1 MKRWRWLGVLFLL
14 GLLAAQMAGSS
25 VHKSAAFDE
34 PYHLAAGY
42 AYLRT
47 SDPRPSWEHPPLVDG
62 LAALPLLL
70 RSDVVLPLDHPTWAQ
85 ADVVNFAGVFL
96 WQANLDRAP
105 ELIVAGRWPVM
116 GLAVLLGLTLFL
128 ALYHF
133 IGEPAAWLGL
143 ILFTLD
149 PNIVAHGRMIT
160 TDLGLACFLFIATW
174 RLGVYLA
181 RPTALNLLLAGLG
194 AGLTLCTKF
203 SGLLVGPI
211 FLLVTLLYRPPDRR
225 KLPLGQRATAL
236 AGMGLLALVVVWAAY
251 RFEIGPVGEIGVPLP
266 LSTYW
271 QGMAAV
277 YSRVQAGTPTF
288 LLDRTHDTGWWY
300 YFPVVFALKT
310 PLPTLILLGL
320 GLVRALR
327 PSTSSGHRRWR
338 QAALW
343 LIPAAVIF
351 AAAIASPLNI
361 GYRHVLPVLPFVIA
375 LAASALP
382 RCLMRRVWRIGLTL
396 LGVWAAVSAA
406 RIYPHHLSFVNEL
419 GGGPENGYRIF
430 ADANVDWGQYLVGL
444 QKYLAAENVVSVEL
458 SYFGS
463 ADPAAYGLSFRPLPA
478 FRRVLAGPEFFG
490 YNPYTPPPGI
500 YAISTT
506 SLQLG
511 LLYQHRDLYAIFR
524 DREPDARVGYSMHI
538 YDLAYPSDA
547 PLDRA
552 VVVGPAVADLPPER
566 LGLQPGHRLIAKWAG
581 PGAFV
586 LAAGGPAHYLV
597 EATMPAS
604 SSVVEMLLADG
615 GSLADARPLLETLP
629 GDPAPTIPRQAQDTA
644 PGSEPVPLPASF
656 DGGPALAGYELAG
669 TTIVP
674 GQTVELVT
682 YWRMEKTIEPSLAVF
697 VHLLDADG
705 NILSQWDGWPVAMSG
720 LEAGDVIVLSHPLPV
735 TEGTAAC
742 TCTLQLGLYR
752 PPDGPRLL
760 VAGADRLLLP
770 SVEVDVP

>member
-1 MKRWRWLGVLFLL
+1 MKQLRWVGVPFLL
-14 GLLAAQMAGSS
+14 GLLAAQMFSSS
-25 VHKSAAFDE
+25 VRKSATFDE

-47 SDPRPSWEHPPLVDG
+47 GDPRLSWEHPPLIDG

-70 RSDVVLPLDHPTWAQ
+70 RSDVVLPLNHPTWAQ
-85 ADVVNFAGVFL
+85 ADIVNFADAFL
-96 WQANLDRAP
+96 WKANFDRAP

-133 IGEPAAWLGL
+133 VGEPAAWLGL
-143 ILFTLD
+143 ILFALD
-149 PNIVAHGRMIT
+149 PNIVAHGRLIT

-174 RLGVYLA
+174 RLGVYLT

-194 AGLTLCTKF
+194 AGLTLCAKF
-203 SGLLVGPI
+203 SGVLVGPI
-211 FLLVTLLYRPPDRR
+211 FLLVTLLYRPPDRHQ
-225 KLPLGQRATAL
+225 LPLGQRVTAL
-236 AGMGLLALVVVWAAY
+236 AGIGLLALAVVWAAY

-266 LSTYW
+266 FPTYW

-277 YSRVQAGTPTF
+277 YRRVQVGTPTF
-288 LLDRTHDTGWWY
+288 LLGRTHDTGWWY
-300 YFPVVFALKT
+300 YFPVIFALKT

-320 GLVRALR
+320 GLVSALR
-327 PSTSSGHRRWR
+327 RWQ

-343 LIPAAVIF
+343 LIPAAAIF

-375 LAASALP
+375 LAARALP
-382 RCLMRRVWRIGLTL
+382 RCPMRRVWRIGLTL
-396 LGVWAAVSAA
+396 LVVWAAVGTT

-430 ADANVDWGQYLVGL
+430 ADANVDWGQDLVGL
-444 QKYLAAENVVSVEL
+444 QEYLAAKNIVSVEL
-458 SYFGS
+458 VYFGS
-463 ADPAAYGLSFRPLPA
+463 ADPAAYGLSFHPLPA

-524 DREPDARVGYSMHI
+524 DREPDARIGYSMHI
-538 YDLAYPSDA
+538 YDLAYPSNT

-566 LGLQPGHRLIAKWAG
+566 LGLQPDHRLIAKWAG
-581 PGAFV
+581 SGAFV
-586 LAAGGPAHYLV
+586 LAAGGPANYLV

-604 SSVVEMLLADG
+604 SSVVEMLLAAA

-629 GDPAPTIPRQAQDTA
+629 GDPTPTTS
-644 PGSEPVPLPASF
+644 GGEPVPLPASF

-669 TTIVP
+669 TTIAP

-682 YWRMEKTIEPSLAVF
+682 YWRMEKTVEPPLAVF

-705 NILSQWDGWPVAMSG
+705 AILSQWDGWPVAMSG
-720 LEAGDVIVLSHPLPV
+720 LETGDIVVLSHPLPV
-735 TEGTAAC
+735 PEGTAAC

-752 PPDGPRLL
+752 PPDGPRLF

-770 SVEVDVP
+770 SIEVTE